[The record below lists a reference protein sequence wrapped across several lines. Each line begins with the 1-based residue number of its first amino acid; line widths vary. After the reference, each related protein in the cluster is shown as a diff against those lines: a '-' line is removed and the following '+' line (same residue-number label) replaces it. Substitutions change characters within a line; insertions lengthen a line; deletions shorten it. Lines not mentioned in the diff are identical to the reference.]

1 MKTNLTRSGRKP
13 RTRTLHVDFQDIAS
27 NSEACL
33 TEFGKNV
40 LDNIRDLKNNPREK
54 LIAAEK
60 AIEEKKKAI
69 QELRRLRRYV
79 KYARLT
85 PKQKQAY
92 KLFFLTR
99 RRNMT
104 LRKLARKLNISLSS
118 AWARLHGVLLRLE
131 KIKLRREEGERL
143 RRTLGTFLY
152 VRKLRKVRHLYF
164 ERCWP
169 PPMIARSL
177 DSKLSTIYDN
187 IRTIR
192 TLGYIYSQKEY
203 ISWEEAQKKTRI
215 L

>member
-1 MKTNLTRSGRKP
+1 MKTNLTQSERKP
-13 RTRTLHVDFQDIAS
+13 RTRTLRVDFQDITS

-33 TEFGKNV
+33 TEFEKNV
-40 LDNIRDLKNNPREK
+40 LDNVRDLKSNPRDQ
-54 LIAAEK
+54 LIAEEK
-60 AIEEKKKAI
+60 ALEKKQKAI
-69 QELRRLRRYV
+69 QDLRRLRRYV

-92 KLFFLTR
+92 KLFFITKR
-99 RRNMT
+99 RDMT
-104 LRKLARKLNISLSS
+104 LRKLARKLDISLSS
-118 AWARLHGVLLRLE
+118 AWARLHGALLHLE
-131 KIKLRREEGERL
+131 KIKLRREEGKKL
-143 RRTLGTFLY
+143 RWIFGSFLY
-152 VRKLRKVRHLYF
+152 VRKLRKVLHLYF

-192 TLGYIYSQKEY
+192 ILGYIYSQKEY
-203 ISWEEAQKKTRI
+203 TPWKEAQKKCKG

>member
-1 MKTNLTRSGRKP
+1 MKKYLTRSGRQS
-13 RTRTLHVDFQDIAS
+13 RARTLSVDFQDITS

-33 TEFGKNV
+33 TEFEKSV
-40 LDNIRDLKNNPREK
+40 LDNVRDLKSNPRDQ
-54 LIAAEK
+54 LIAEEK
-60 AIEEKKKAI
+60 ALETKQKTI
-69 QELRRLRRYV
+69 QDLRRLRRYV

-92 KLFFLTR
+92 KLFFITKR
-99 RRNMT
+99 RDMT

-118 AWARLHGVLLRLE
+118 AWARLHGAILRLE

-143 RRTLGTFLY
+143 RRHLGTFLY

-169 PPMIARSL
+169 PSMIARSL
-177 DSKLSTIYDN
+177 GSKLSTIYDN

-192 TLGYIYSQKEY
+192 TLGYIYSQKKY
-203 ISWEEAQKKTRI
+203 VPWEEAQKKSKV

>member
-1 MKTNLTRSGRKP
+1 MRVNLTRPERRP
-13 RTRTLHVDFQDIAS
+13 RARTLRVNFQDIAS

-33 TEFGKNV
+33 TEFEKSV
-40 LDNIRDLKNNPREK
+40 LDNVRDLKSNPRDQ
-54 LIAAEK
+54 LIAGEQALEK
-60 AIEEKKKAI
+60 KKKAI
-69 QELRRLRRYV
+69 QDLRRLRRYV

-92 KLFFLTR
+92 KLFFMTKKH
-99 RRNMT
+99 NMN
-104 LRKLARKLNISLSS
+104 LRKLARKLDISLSS
-118 AWARLHGVLLRLE
+118 AWARLHGALLRLE

-143 RRTLGTFLY
+143 RRNLGVFLY

-164 ERCWP
+164 EKCWP

-177 DSKLSTIYDN
+177 GSKLSTIYDN

-203 ISWEEAQKKTRI
+203 ISWEEAQKKSRI

>member
-1 MKTNLTRSGRKP
+1 MKKNSARSGRQSRA
-13 RTRTLHVDFQDIAS
+13 RTRSVNFQDIES
-27 NSEACL
+27 DSEACL
-33 TEFGKNV
+33 TEFEKSV
-40 LDNIRDLKNNPREK
+40 LDNVRDLKSNPRDQ
-54 LIAAEK
+54 LIAEEK
-60 AIEEKKKAI
+60 ALEKKQKAI
-69 QELRRLRRYV
+69 QDLRRLRRYV

-85 PKQKQAY
+85 PKQRQAY
-92 KLFFLTR
+92 KLFFMTKR
-99 RRNMT
+99 PNMT
-104 LRKLARKLNISLSS
+104 LRKLARKLDINLSS
-118 AWARLHGVLLRLE
+118 AWARLHGALLHLE

-143 RRTLGTFLY
+143 RRHLGAFLY

-177 DSKLSTIYDN
+177 GSKLSTIYDN

-203 ISWEEAQKKTRI
+203 ISWEEAQKKSRI

>member
-1 MKTNLTRSGRKP
+1 MKTDLTRSKRQS
-13 RTRTLHVDFQDIAS
+13 RARTLRVDFQDIMS

-33 TEFGKNV
+33 TEFEKSV
-40 LDNIRDLKNNPREK
+40 LDNVRDLKSNPRDQ
-54 LIAAEK
+54 LIA
-60 AIEEKKKAI
+60 EEKSLEAKQKTI
-69 QELRRLRRYV
+69 QDLRRLRRYV

-92 KLFFLTR
+92 KLFFMTKK
-99 RRNMT
+99 RNMN

-118 AWARLHGVLLRLE
+118 AWARLHGALLRLE

-177 DSKLSTIYDN
+177 GSKLSTIYDN

-203 ISWEEAQKKTRI
+203 ISWEEAKKKSRI

>member
-1 MKTNLTRSGRKP
+1 MKTNLTQSERKP
-13 RTRTLHVDFQDIAS
+13 RTRTLRVDFQDITS

-33 TEFGKNV
+33 TEFEKSV
-40 LDNIRDLKNNPREK
+40 LDNVRDLKNNPRDQ
-54 LIAAEK
+54 LIAEEK
-60 AIEEKKKAI
+60 ALEKKKKAI
-69 QELRRLRRYV
+69 QDLRRLRRYV

-92 KLFFLTR
+92 KLFFMTKR
-99 RRNMT
+99 PNIT
-104 LRKLARKLNISLSS
+104 LRKLARKLGISLSS
-118 AWARLHGVLLRLE
+118 VWARLHGALLRLE
-131 KIKLRREEGERL
+131 KIRLRREEGERL

-169 PPMIARSL
+169 PSMIARSL
-177 DSKLSTIYDN
+177 GSKLSTIYDN

-192 TLGYIYSQKEY
+192 TLGYIYSQKKY
-203 ISWEEAQKKTRI
+203 VPWEEAQKKSKV

>member
-1 MKTNLTRSGRKP
+1 MKTDLTRSGRQH
-13 RTRTLHVDFQDIAS
+13 RARTLRVDFQDITS

-33 TEFGKNV
+33 TEFEKSV
-40 LDNIRDLKNNPREK
+40 LDNVRDLKSNPRDQ
-54 LIAAEK
+54 LIVEEK
-60 AIEEKKKAI
+60 ALEKKKKAI
-69 QELRRLRRYV
+69 QDLRRLRRYV

-92 KLFFLTR
+92 KLFFMTKR
-99 RRNMT
+99 SNMT
-104 LRKLARKLNISLSS
+104 LRKLAQKLDISLSS
-118 AWARLHGVLLRLE
+118 AWARLHGALLHLE

-143 RRTLGTFLY
+143 RRNLGAFLY

-177 DSKLSTIYDN
+177 GSKLSTIYDN

-203 ISWEEAQKKTRI
+203 TPWKEAQKKSRI

>member
-1 MKTNLTRSGRKP
+1 MKTNLTRSERQS
-13 RTRTLHVDFQDIAS
+13 RARTLRVDFQDITS

-33 TEFGKNV
+33 TEFEKSV
-40 LDNIRDLKNNPREK
+40 LDNVRDLKSNPRDH
-54 LIAAEK
+54 LIAEEK
-60 AIEEKKKAI
+60 SLEKKKQAI
-69 QELRRLRRYV
+69 QDLRRLRRYV

-92 KLFFLTR
+92 KLFFMTKK
-99 RRNMT
+99 RNMN
-104 LRKLARKLNISLSS
+104 LRKLALKLKISLSS
-118 AWARLHGVLLRLE
+118 AWARLHGAFLRLE

-143 RRTLGTFLY
+143 RHNLGAFLY

-177 DSKLSTIYDN
+177 GSKLSTIYDN

-203 ISWEEAQKKTRI
+203 TPWKEAQKKSRI

>member
-1 MKTNLTRSGRKP
+1 MRTNLTRSGRQS
-13 RTRTLHVDFQDIAS
+13 RARTLRVDFQGIAS

-33 TEFGKNV
+33 TEFEKSV
-40 LDNIRDLKNNPREK
+40 LDNVRDLKGNPRDQ
-54 LIAAEK
+54 LIAEEK
-60 AIEEKKKAI
+60 ALEKKKQAI
-69 QELRRLRRYV
+69 QDLRRLRRYV

-85 PKQKQAY
+85 PKQRQAY
-92 KLFFLTR
+92 KLFFMTKR
-99 RRNMT
+99 RDMT
-104 LRKLARKLNISLSS
+104 LRKLARKLGISLSS
-118 AWARLHGVLLRLE
+118 VWARLHGALLRLE

-143 RRTLGTFLY
+143 RRNLGTFLY

-169 PPMIARSL
+169 PSMIARSL
-177 DSKLSTIYDN
+177 GSKLSTIYDN

-203 ISWEEAQKKTRI
+203 ISWEEAQKKSRI